1 MFWSFVRWKK
11 HIYTSCSEAE
21 MKVLSFF
28 IWKSQ
33 YCVEKVQWWWLWLS
47 QGWRVQG
54 RSTELKGEIIA
65 TEKLEASPLVILPR
79 IIKGHHEFSWIV
91 VFFLMTAIW
100 VFFLWGSWAPMDWAM
115 GCKPTWGAGHTS
127 SGFLGFLTNVG
138 AEWNLTPTIGEDNLD
153 WFFRAFNSTRIYEIF
168 LKRALDFSEVGWSL
182 ESSRLQVDASC
193 VSIINR
199 NVGGDLLL
207 KTWKTDLGVECIG
220 FFSRGS
226 PRFYGFIV
234 WTSII
239 GGSVTQVSW

>member
-1 MFWSFVRWKK
+1 M
-11 HIYTSCSEAE
+11 
-21 MKVLSFF
+21 
-28 IWKSQ
+28 
-33 YCVEKVQWWWLWLS
+33 
-47 QGWRVQG
+47 
-54 RSTELKGEIIA
+54 
-65 TEKLEASPLVILPR
+65 
-79 IIKGHHEFSWIV
+79 
-91 VFFLMTAIW
+91 
-100 VFFLWGSWAPMDWAM
+100 WGSWAPMDWAM

-207 KTWKTDLGVECIG
+207 KTWKTDLGVECIV

>member
-1 MFWSFVRWKK
+1 
-11 HIYTSCSEAE
+11 

-28 IWKSQ
+28 IWRSQ

-54 RSTELKGEIIA
+54 RSTEPKREIIA

-79 IIKGHHEFSWIV
+79 IIKSHHEFSWLS
-91 VFFLMTAIW
+91 FFFFFNDCNLSVKCEDHEPQWIERWAANRREGQDTQAVDSWDFWQTLGQSGIW
-100 VFFLWGSWAPMDWAM
+100 PSTM
-115 GCKPTWGAGHTS
+115 
-127 SGFLGFLTNVG
+127 
-138 AEWNLTPTIGEDNLD
+138 GEDNLD

-207 KTWKTDLGVECIG
+207 KTWKTDLGVERIG

>member
-11 HIYTSCSEAE
+11 HIYTSCSVAE

-54 RSTELKGEIIA
+54 SRNAAETGDHRHWK
-65 TEKLEASPLVILPR
+65 T
-79 IIKGHHEFSWIV
+79 
-91 VFFLMTAIW
+91 
-100 VFFLWGSWAPMDWAM
+100 GSI
-115 GCKPTWGAGHTS
+115 TIGHTKNHQGS
-127 SGFLGFLTNVG
+127 SCEDHEPQWIERWAANRREGQDTQAVDSWDFWQTLGQSGIWPQRL
-138 AEWNLTPTIGEDNLD
+138 GEDNLD